1 MAYPIY
7 PNNNFYMQDL
17 QNMRDKIDSQI
28 RQYQQSQMQQP
39 VQQPITQ
46 NFQLAPTQ
54 NNNELESKYAVNIED
69 VRNTLVMKTGIF
81 TTKDYS
87 TIWVKDIS
95 GKIRTFNTI
104 EVVEMDDKDREIY
117 ALKKQI
123 EEMKG
128 MIKNESSNTDIN
140 EPVESKKS
148 TRISTSKQSNAK

>member
-87 TIWVKDIS
+87 TIWVKDVS